1 LTRREVQFEAPTWNQ
16 IYRLLLKQA
25 NKICKSGFKPDIIV
39 GVCRGG
45 WISARI
51 LSDLLDNAN
60 LASVRVERYVGIGK
74 AKDAKLTQV
83 LSTDVGCKKILVV
96 DEVAD
101 SGESLSLAVAH
112 VLERGAEEV
121 KTATLYYK
129 RQSTFKPNYYE
140 KETECWVV
148 FPWEINETVK
158 SIYQTHKTDSTRLK
172 AELSALSEAGV
183 SKRQITHLLCE
194 LSEAK
199 SC

>member
-1 LTRREVQFEAPTWNQ
+1 MQFEAPTWNQ

-83 LSTDVGCKKILVV
+83 LSTDVGCKKVLVV

-129 RQSTFKPNYYE
+129 HQSIFKPNYYE

-148 FPWEINETVK
+148 FPWEINETV
-158 SIYQTHKTDSTRLK
+158 
-172 AELSALSEAGV
+172 
-183 SKRQITHLLCE
+183 
-194 LSEAK
+194 
-199 SC
+199 